1 MTTMR
6 VTQNMM
12 AQRSLEGMYS
22 GLGRLSKLQ
31 EQVSSGKVLS
41 RPSDSPADTTAAMRL
56 RASLVEVGQQN
67 RNIEDG
73 QAWLARV
80 DDTLQS
86 AVLQTRHAR
95 ELGLQGA
102 NTGSMS
108 PSARDA
114 LATEIESL
122 RESLLSVAN
131 TTHLD
136 RPVFGGLTPG
146 KTAYDTSGGFVGIPG
161 EVTRS
166 VADGVKVRVDADAR
180 AVFGPDGANLFDNL
194 QAMADAVRSGDAG
207 AVRSGL
213 DALDGNLDR
222 LGVSLIDVGART
234 SALDRAAVSA
244 ADRELSLKSSLS
256 GIEDVDLPKA
266 LMDLKMAETSY
277 QAALASTARVMAPS
291 LLDFLR

>member
-1 MTTMR
+1 M
-6 VTQNMM
+6 TQNMM

-31 EQVSSGKVLS
+31 EQVSSGKVLT
-41 RPSDSPADTTAAMRL
+41 RPSDSPSDTTAAMRL
-56 RASLVEVGQQN
+56 RASLVEVGQQTS
-67 RNIEDG
+67 NIEDG

-80 DDTLQS
+80 DDTVQS

-95 ELGLQGA
+95 ELGLQANNGA
-102 NTGSMS
+102 MNASS
-108 PSARDA
+108 RDA
-114 LATEIESL
+114 LASEIEAL
-122 RESLLSVAN
+122 RDSLLSLAN

-146 KTAYDTSGGFVGIPG
+146 RTAYDASGSFVGIPG
-161 EVTRS
+161 AVTRS

-194 QAMADAVRSGDAG
+194 QTMADAVRSGDATAIG
-207 AVRSGL
+207 AGL
-213 DALDGNLDR
+213 GALEGDLNR
-222 LGVSLIDVGART
+222 LGVSLIDIGSRA

-244 ADRELSLKSSLS
+244 ADRELSLKSSLT

-266 LMDLKMAETSY
+266 LMDLKLAETSY
-277 QAALASTARVMAPS
+277 QAALASTSRVMTPS

>member
-1 MTTMR
+1 MTVTR
-6 VTQNMM
+6 ITQNMM

-31 EQVSSGKVLS
+31 EQVSSGKVLTK
-41 RPSDSPADTTAAMRL
+41 PSDSPSDTTAAMRL
-56 RASLVEVGQQN
+56 RASLVEVGQQS
-67 RNIEDG
+67 RNIDDG

-80 DDTLQS
+80 DDTVQS

-95 ELGLQGA
+95 ELGLQANSGA
-102 NTGSMS
+102 MNPGS
-108 PSARDA
+108 RDA
-114 LATEIESL
+114 LASEIESL
-122 RESLLSVAN
+122 RDSLLSLAN

-146 KTAYDTSGGFVGIPG
+146 SAAYDDSGAFVGIAG

-194 QAMADAVRSGDAG
+194 QALADAVRSGDTAAIG
-207 AVRSGL
+207 SGL
-213 DALDGNLDR
+213 GALDTDLNR
-222 LGVSLIDVGART
+222 LGVSLIDIGART

-244 ADRELSLKSSLS
+244 ADRELSLKGSLA
-256 GIEDVDLPKA
+256 GVEDVDLPKA
-266 LMDLKMAETSY
+266 LMDLKLAETSY
-277 QAALASTARVMAPS
+277 QAALASTARVMQPS